1 VPNPR
6 RVIMSVNGIQGY
18 SQIDAYSAYNSVKKS
33 TNNTK
38 SEETT
43 SSSSA
48 ASKAAESGVI
58 YEKSSESAQAADRSG
73 VIYKPNTALVEQL
86 KADQE
91 ANKQRLLDMVHDTL
105 SGQLSAFQAAN
116 GNDEDSIWRFLA
128 SGKFTVSA
136 AAKEEAQK
144 AISEDGFYGVKQTS
158 DRILEMAKALTGG
171 DPDKIEAMRDAFK
184 KGFSQATKSWGQ
196 DLPEISHKT
205 YDAVMEGFD
214 NWAKESQTKVE
225 G

>member
-1 VPNPR
+1 
-6 RVIMSVNGIQGY
+6 
-18 SQIDAYSAYNSVKKS
+18 
-33 TNNTK
+33 
-38 SEETT
+38 
-43 SSSSA
+43 
-48 ASKAAESGVI
+48 
-58 YEKSSESAQAADRSG
+58 